1 MSGYF
6 LSLSLSLI
14 MSGIMIAK
22 IINIILNNSKSVML
36 SFPGD
41 TPNKQNQRHH
51 PLGLAT
57 TINLSTNT
65 IIKRK

>member
-6 LSLSLSLI
+6 LSLSFSLI
-14 MSGIMIAK
+14 MSGIMMAK
-22 IINIILNNSKSVML
+22 IISIILNNSKSVML
-36 SFPGD
+36 SFPGE

-57 TINLSTNT
+57 TINSSTNT
-65 IIKRK
+65 IVKRK

>member
-6 LSLSLSLI
+6 LSLSFSLI
-14 MSGIMIAK
+14 MRGIMMTK

-36 SFPGD
+36 SFPGE
-41 TPNKQNQRHH
+41 TPNEQNQRHH

-57 TINLSTNT
+57 TLNLSTIT
-65 IIKRK
+65 IIKNK

>member
-14 MSGIMIAK
+14 MSGIMIAN
-22 IINIILNNSKSVML
+22 IINIIPNNSKSVML
-36 SFPGD
+36 SFPGE
-41 TPNKQNQRHH
+41 TPNKQNQRHL

-57 TINLSTNT
+57 TINSSTNT